1 MAESR
6 AARPPDRRQ
15 GLPWKITVQS
25 GAKRRPKDASAAS
38 ALDGDLCAARE
49 CPARGGRPNQFSRS
63 RSCGCVAAGT
73 ACLAGAGLLTWWR
86 RRAQR
91 APARQG
97 SACRPPRSRRGA
109 RRPDRLWQSSRAS
122 SRTLTVVSRSCG
134 ELAPGLDDLARPEG
148 VPLMIVKKVLTPYGR
163 LSGLS
168 AAKPLAALCRVGPIE
183 ACPDGAGDVVASD
196 APVGGESTDDV

>member
-97 SACRPPRSRRGA
+97 SACRPPRSRRGLPDPVRLRPPTRPRGRNGPRAALPGPSRSGQSNNSA
-109 RRPDRLWQSSRAS
+109 RSSPPRGLTGCSPSIAWPPDRRHL
-122 SRTLTVVSRSCG
+122 TLVEGSWWMTTLPSWLPSRSLRSTSCG
-134 ELAPGLDDLARPEG
+134 
-148 VPLMIVKKVLTPYGR
+148 
-163 LSGLS
+163 
-168 AAKPLAALCRVGPIE
+168 
-183 ACPDGAGDVVASD
+183 
-196 APVGGESTDDV
+196 

>member
-109 RRPDRLWQSSRAS
+109 RRPRWLWQSSRAS
-122 SRTLTVVSRSCG
+122 SPPFTVISHFR
-134 ELAPGLDDLARPEG
+134 AQTWPRPERPG
-148 VPLMIVKKVLTPYGR
+148 APK
-163 LSGLS
+163 
-168 AAKPLAALCRVGPIE
+168 
-183 ACPDGAGDVVASD
+183 ACP
-196 APVGGESTDDV
+196 